1 MSYGTSISH
10 SKPIKS
16 YGILCF
22 KLLNNFKDNSND
34 IQFLLVRRKY
44 SLNYIDFIRGK
55 YDMNDTNQLLN
66 MFNYMSS
73 NELVLL
79 SSNDFNTLWN
89 NLWKK
94 TANIKLYSR
103 EKTLSYSKFN
113 KLKESGVMT
122 ELLKISKPYD
132 TPEWEI
138 PKGRRNIN
146 ESEIDCA
153 IREFNEETQICNNNY
168 TLLDYQPIC
177 DNFIGTNN
185 KEYCHIFYI
194 SKYNNTSNNKINKIN
209 KNNEIDEIRWCNLSD
224 SINLIRPYN
233 QSKIEILTKLFCI
246 INQYNNNESC
256 LI

>member
-10 SKPIKS
+10 SKPITS

-22 KLLNNFKDNSND
+22 KLLNNFEDYNSN

-55 YDMNDTNQLLN
+55 YDINDINSILN

-73 NELVLL
+73 TELALF
-79 SSNDFNTLWN
+79 SNDFNTLWN

-94 TANIKLYSR
+94 TANIKLYSK
-103 EKTLSYSKFN
+103 EKTLSCSKFN
-113 KLKESGVMT
+113 KLKDSGAMT
-122 ELLKISKPYD
+122 ELLKLSKPYD

-138 PKGRRNIN
+138 PKGRRNTHETDI
-146 ESEIDCA
+146 ECA
-153 IREFNEETQICNNNY
+153 MREFTEETQMNSNNY
-168 TLLDYQPIC
+168 TILDYKPIC

-185 KEYCHIFYI
+185 KEYQHVFYI
-194 SKYNNTSNNKINKIN
+194 GKYISDYNVNKID

-233 QSKIEILTKLFCI
+233 QNKINILTKLFYFICK
-246 INQYNNNESC
+246 NNEPCS
-256 LI
+256 I

>member
-1 MSYGTSISH
+1 MSYSENEISY

-22 KLLNNFKDNSND
+22 KLLNNNFNSND
-34 IQFLLVRRKY
+34 IQFLLVKRKY

-55 YDMNDTNQLLN
+55 YDINDTNQLLN

-73 NELVLL
+73 NELALF
-79 SSNDFNTLWN
+79 STNDFNTLWN
-89 NLWKK
+89 NLWEK
-94 TANIKLYSR
+94 TANIKFYSK
-103 EKTLSYSKFN
+103 EKTLSCFKFN
-113 KLKESGVMT
+113 KLKESGIMT

-138 PKGRRNIN
+138 PKGRKNMN
-146 ESEIDCA
+146 ESDIECA
-153 IREFNEETQICNNNY
+153 MREFDEETQICKNNY

-185 KEYCHIFYI
+185 KEYQHVFYI
-194 SKYNNTSNNKINKIN
+194 GKYTSDNKINKIN

-224 SINLIRPYN
+224 SINLIRSYN
-233 QSKIEILTKLFCI
+233 QSKIDILTKLFCI
-246 INQYNNNESC
+246 IANQDHN
-256 LI
+256 